1 MELKGT
7 KTEKNLWTAPL
18 AASPAAA
25 AGDRF
30 CGGGLLG
37 DQRWGGSGAAH
48 DLVIGGWVKV
58 WYNNE
63 EKIKTIIYYDKKK
76 QPPTG
81 FPVSGRFAI

>member
-1 MELKGT
+1 MYEGIYGMLHRNCGRGDHKGEPKPT
-7 KTEKNLWTAPL
+7 GPGRPL

-48 DLVIGGWVKV
+48 DLVIGGWAKV

-63 EKIKTIIYYDKKK
+63 EKSK
-76 QPPTG
+76 
-81 FPVSGRFAI
+81 

>member
-1 MELKGT
+1 MKEF
-7 KTEKNLWTAPL
+7 TECCTVIAEGEIIKESLNRLGRDDRW

-48 DLVIGGWVKV
+48 DLVIGGWAKV

-63 EKIKTIIYYDKKK
+63 EKIKMFILK
-76 QPPTG
+76 G
-81 FPVSGRFAI
+81 

>member
-1 MELKGT
+1 MKEF
-7 KTEKNLWTAPL
+7 TECCTVIAEGEIIKESLNRLGRDDRL

-48 DLVIGGWVKV
+48 DLVIGGWAKV

-63 EKIKTIIYYDKKK
+63 EKIKMFILK
-76 QPPTG
+76 G
-81 FPVSGRFAI
+81 